1 MSNQESPSA
10 PGRSAATRRFDH
22 DLRQFA
28 DNLELGGFTAL
39 SAGIGL
45 GPTKKPEPQKAT
57 LGKPGAS
64 AAGMPRAAPG
74 APLPRPG
81 VQGATGVSPVA
92 YAATSAPPRPQT
104 ATRKLSRDQ
113 KKAVKA
119 LAKQHALAQEKAQA
133 DARAQ
138 QQHQQSLVNEANG
151 GAFAAHDGQ
160 AVRAAEAAASASTQQ
175 KAKRRLPLER
185 KILAFGLDLSFVAFS
200 LTVVFG
206 LATVLAAVKG
216 GVPPKRLTDWLA
228 LPPMT
233 WLATF
238 RPEQLLLGTYA
249 LFAAYWLVFRL
260 VAGRTLGGSL
270 AARGMQK
277 GGLP

>member
-1 MSNQESPSA
+1 MSNQETPPA

-45 GPTKKPEPQKAT
+45 GPTKKPEPQRET
-57 LGKPGAS
+57 LGKSGAC
-64 AAGMPRAAPG
+64 AAGMPRVAPT
-74 APLPRPG
+74 APVLRQG
-81 VQGATGVSPVA
+81 VQGATGVSPAA
-92 YAATSAPPRPQT
+92 YAAGAAAPRPQK
-104 ATRKLSRDQ
+104 APRKLTRDQ
-113 KKAVKA
+113 KKAFKA
-119 LAKQHALAQEKAQA
+119 QAKQHAAAQATAQA
-133 DARAQ
+133 DALAQ
-138 QQHQQSLVNEANG
+138 QRHQQSLVNEANG

-160 AVRAAEAAASASTQQ
+160 AVRAAQTAASAKARE

-228 LPPMT
+228 LPPLT

-270 AARGMQK
+270 AARGMQS
-277 GGLP
+277 GGVP